1 MFIFEEHLGKTEVDI
16 LVLEIL
22 RVPIEIGLR
31 FVFMVSSHVQPIQNI
46 LKFAQQVS
54 FRGRK

>member
-1 MFIFEEHLGKTEVDI
+1 MIIFVEHLGKTEVDI

-22 RVPIEIGLR
+22 RVPIEIGLG

-46 LKFAQQVS
+46 LKICTRS
-54 FRGRK
+54 CL